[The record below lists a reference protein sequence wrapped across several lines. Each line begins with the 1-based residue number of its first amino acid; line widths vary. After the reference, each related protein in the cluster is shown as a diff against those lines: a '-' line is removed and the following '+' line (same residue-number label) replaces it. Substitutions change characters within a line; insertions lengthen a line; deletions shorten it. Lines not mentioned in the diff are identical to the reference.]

1 MSFISL
7 QYIVFLPVVA
17 GCYFLLPHAYRWIFL
32 LVASCVF
39 YMAFIPK
46 YLLVLAFS
54 IVIDF
59 LAGIKIEGAKGNR
72 RKCWLAISVAA
83 NLGLLGIF
91 KYFNFFASAA
101 GFHPIW
107 QLALPLGL
115 SFHTFQAMAYNFEV
129 YYARQKA
136 ERHFGLYALY
146 ILFFP
151 QLVAGPIERPQHM
164 LPQFREEHQFKE
176 ADAVAG
182 LRMILWGFF
191 RKLVIA
197 DNLALITDSVF
208 ADPASHSGASIC
220 FAAVCFSMQIYADFS
235 AYSFI
240 AIGSARIMGFR
251 LVQNFRFPYQSA
263 SIREFWTRWHISLS
277 SWFRDYVYI
286 PLGGNRQSLAGWCI
300 TVMIVFL
307 LSGLWHG
314 ANWTFLIWGAW
325 NGLLVIAGFFLAP
338 LLKRLPFFNTRA
350 YLVLAPLFC
359 FGLLTLGWIFF
370 RAASVEEAI
379 FILRKIAATLVAL
392 PGGLSSDQFI
402 ISIKGV
408 SVSNVR
414 FCYFLLFFLP
424 LIEYIIQRRAAAGRL
439 LPANPGAR
447 RVLYYALLL
456 FIFLAG
462 EFGDKRF
469 IYFQF

>member
-7 QYIVFLPVVA
+7 QYIIFLPLVA
-17 GCYFLLPHAYRWIFL
+17 GFFFLLPHAFRWIFL
-32 LVASCVF
+32 LTASCVF

-54 IVIDF
+54 IVIDY
-59 LAGIKIEGAKGNR
+59 LAGIKIEGGKGNW
-72 RKCWLAISVAA
+72 RKWWLLISIAA
-83 NLGLLGIF
+83 NLGLLGLF
-91 KYFNFFASAA
+91 KYYLFFASAA
-101 GFHPIW
+101 GFHPLW
-107 QLALPLGL
+107 HFAVPLGL
-115 SFHTFQAMAYNFEV
+115 SFHTFQAMAYNFEI

-136 ERHFGLYALY
+136 ERHFGIYALY

-164 LPQFREEHQFKE
+164 LPQLREKHVFAE
-176 ADAVAG
+176 ADAVQG

-191 RKLVIA
+191 LKLVIA

-208 ADPASHSGASIC
+208 ADPQFHSGASIG

-235 AYSFI
+235 AYSLI
-240 AIGSARIMGFR
+240 AIGSARVMGFR
-251 LVQNFRFPYQSA
+251 LVQNFRFPYQSS
-263 SIREFWTRWHISLS
+263 SIREFWSRWHISLT
-277 SWFRDYVYI
+277 SWFRDYLYI
-286 PLGGNRQSLAGWCI
+286 PLGGKYQPIAGWCA

-325 NGLLVIAGFFLAP
+325 NGILVIAGFFLRP
-338 LLKRLPFFNTRA
+338 VLQKWTFFNTKP
-350 YLVLAPLFC
+350 YLILAQLFC
-359 FGLLTLGWIFF
+359 FGLVTLGWIFF
-370 RAASVEEAI
+370 RAGSVDEAV
-379 FILRKIAATLVAL
+379 LMLQKIAATFAAIAR
-392 PGGLSSDQFI
+392 GHSSEQFVI
-402 ISIKGV
+402 AIKGATI
-408 SVSNVR
+408 SNVR
-414 FCYFLLFFLP
+414 LCYFLLLLFPMLDF
-424 LIEYIIQRRAAAGRL
+424 IGSKRAAKGRL
-439 LPANPGAR
+439 LPANPGLR
-447 RVLYYALLL
+447 RALYYAVLL